1 MLEKVAEEK
10 TLRLIPISPL
20 GKGASDRHG
29 RIFTR
34 IHREVNRGDGGFAGL
49 VSGIALRWMR
59 GVPYPI
65 MLTKA
70 VDRQRRYDDKK
81 RGARYG
87 VE

>member
-1 MLEKVAEEK
+1 MTVRAA
-10 TLRLIPISPL
+10 T
-20 GKGASDRHG
+20 
-29 RIFTR
+29 
-34 IHREVNRGDGGFAGL
+34 FAGL